1 MSPSPVHASLAE
13 TPWTRLPERPIVL
26 VPLGSTEQHGPH
38 LPFTTDTLIADAVAH
53 AAAPLITEVTG
64 HPVVVA
70 PALAYGASGEHQ
82 DFPGTISIGHDAL
95 RLLLVELIRSL
106 STWAGRIILV
116 NGHGGNA
123 LTVKAVVDQMR
134 YEQHHVT
141 AVPCA
146 LETANDAHA
155 GHDETSVLLHLSPD
169 VVHMDAATPGNTRPL
184 TKILPELMRAGV
196 RPVAP
201 TGVLGDP
208 THADA
213 TAGQASFTA
222 LVDALV
228 AHATAEE
235 APHE

>member
-1 MSPSPVHASLAE
+1 MEPIDLASA
-13 TPWTRLPERPIVL
+13 PWTEVPNRPLVL

-38 LPFTTDTLIADAVAH
+38 LPFTIDTLIADAVAR
-53 AAAPLITEVTG
+53 AAASLIASATG
-64 HPVVVA
+64 REVVVA
-70 PALAYGASGEHQ
+70 PALPYGASGEHQ
-82 DFPGTISIGHDAL
+82 AFPGTISIGHDAL
-95 RLLLVELIRSL
+95 RLLLVEMIRSL
-106 STWAGRIILV
+106 STWAGRIILI

-123 LTVKAVVDQMR
+123 LTVRAVIEQMR
-134 YEQHHVT
+134 YEQHDVT

-146 LETANDAHA
+146 LETASDAHA

-169 VVHMDAATPGNTRPL
+169 LVHVDAASPGNTQPL
-184 TKILPELMRAGV
+184 AEILPELMRAGV

-213 TAGQASFTA
+213 AAGQASFTA

-228 AHATAEE
+228 AHATAKG
-235 APHE
+235 ASHE